1 MKRFAALVFFLAL
14 AGCATTNSNG
24 TPTPIGT
31 FDACSD
37 TALKTAAEGIL
48 GQIATALSTGD
59 YEAQL
64 AILVGQT
71 SAAEV
76 LCGVQLAVNEF
87 GAKAAVDSLA
97 AFELANGKS
106 YLAAH
111 TPKPVGN

>member
-1 MKRFAALVFFLAL
+1 MKRFAVALLL
-14 AGCATTNSNG
+14 CLSLSCATTNPNG

-87 GAKAAVDSLA
+87 TSKAAVDSLA

-111 TPKPVGN
+111 EPKS